1 MNRTVLTHPDL
12 THTAPIRPP
21 TCTRRAAL
29 TLALGLLP
37 LATAQ
42 AATSTTAPGTTLSAA
57 SQAALSNGADVRTA
71 QANLDKAQASL
82 KSTLADPSALAADTL
97 AAQQAAALA
106 AVQLQSARIIGLQNA
121 LSAYTAL
128 YTAQQNVDLQ
138 TLQVQSDTKN
148 LQVVQVKLNVKNA
161 TALDLKNAQSS
172 LDASTQN
179 LADARAQV
187 NIAAQKLAA
196 LTGLSEGVRASGLG
210 SIPALK
216 VTQASLANNLTS
228 RLPNVVQAQQA
239 VAAAQLNVTL
249 YSNDFTPAQTLSSAK
264 VTLANAQRSLDSATK
279 NAATALSSAYQSA
292 ANAQQLLSVAL
303 QKEGNA
309 GANFKQDQTRLKT
322 GVISA
327 VDLLK
332 SQLALAQAQQNR
344 VAAQA
349 SALNTL
355 AALSAASGNNL
366 TGVGGL

>member
-1 MNRTVLTHPDL
+1 MNRTVLTCTAL
-12 THTAPIRPP
+12 THTAQTQTR
-21 TCTRRAAL
+21 TRRAAL

-42 AATSTTAPGTTLSAA
+42 AATTTTLSAA
-57 SQAALSNGADVRTA
+57 TQAALSNGADVRTA

-82 KSTLADPSALAADTL
+82 KATLADPSALAADTL
-97 AAQQAAALA
+97 DAQQAAALA
-106 AVQLQSARIIGLQNA
+106 AVQLQSARIGGLQNA

-179 LADARAQV
+179 LADAKAQV

-196 LTGLSEGVRASGLG
+196 LTGLSSDVRATGLG

-216 VTQASLANNLTS
+216 VTQASLANGLTS

-292 ANAQQLLSVAL
+292 ANAQQLLGVAL

-309 GANFKQDQTRLKT
+309 QTNFKQDQTRLKT